1 MDNKA
6 TKAGVGYT
14 IGNTLVKGISF
25 LTLPLFSR
33 LMTTEEFGVYNVF
46 ISYESILFVI
56 IGLAIHTSMRSAKL
70 EFPGK
75 IDEFTS
81 SVSLIYLVNLTFFG
95 FVILFFGKQISGI
108 VNFSEAVLVMLVLYS
123 FGSAVLTLYNH
134 RISLDYAYKKYLII
148 ALINTVGNIGLSL
161 FLILTVFSQKRDIG
175 RITGATISLTVLSV
189 VLLFQFYKLARPV
202 FNREYWKFAIKYSLP
217 IVPHGISQV
226 LLAQF
231 DRIAIRSMVGD
242 AAAGIYS
249 LAGNIKLIL
258 TIITES
264 ISTAWT
270 TWFYEEFHTG
280 NKEKIQDN
288 AKKLCGLFCLFSVI
302 LIFISPE
309 LIHLLG
315 GVEYLDGR
323 YVAVPMIIDAFLLF
337 VYNIVVTAEYYYK
350 KTVFV
355 MLGTIVAAVINLI
368 TNLIFI
374 KKYGYIAAAY
384 TTLFAYVIY
393 LILHLTISRKL
404 SGFFILPLN
413 FLFLYSS
420 LVILS
425 AVLDL
430 IFVEKLLLRLIF
442 CFCIVASLAAWLAK
456 ISDVSAIIQRKFSDR

>member
-6 TKAGVGYT
+6 TKAGIGYT
-14 IGNTLVKGISF
+14 IGNILVKGISF

-75 IDEFTS
+75 IDEYTS

-95 FVILFFGKQISGI
+95 FVILFFGKQISSLI
-108 VNFSEAVLVMLVLYS
+108 NFSEAVLVMLVLYS

-175 RITGATISLTVLSV
+175 RITGATVSLTALSV
-189 VLLFQFYKLARPV
+189 VLLLQFYKLARPKYSPA
-202 FNREYWKFAIKYSLP
+202 YWKFAIKYSLP

-280 NKEKIQDN
+280 NREKIQDN

-315 GVEYLDGR
+315 GIEYIDGR

-350 KTVFV
+350 KTIFV

-404 SGFFILPLN
+404 SGFFILRLK

-420 LVILS
+420 LIILS

-430 IFVEKLLLRLIF
+430 IFVEKLWLRLIF
-442 CFCIVASLAAWLAK
+442 CVSIAAPLAAWLAK
-456 ISDVSAIIQRKFSDR
+456 ISDISEIIKKKM

>member
-6 TKAGVGYT
+6 TKAGIGYT
-14 IGNTLVKGISF
+14 IGNILVKGISF

-95 FVILFFGKQISGI
+95 FVILFFGKQISSLI
-108 VNFSEAVLVMLVLYS
+108 NFSEAVLVMLVFYS

-175 RITGATISLTVLSV
+175 RITGATVSLTALSV
-189 VLLFQFYKLARPV
+189 VLLLQFYKLARPKYSPA
-202 FNREYWKFAIKYSLP
+202 YWKFAIKYSLP

-249 LAGNIKLIL
+249 LAGNIKLVL

-280 NKEKIQDN
+280 NREKIQDN

-315 GVEYLDGR
+315 GIEYIDGR

-350 KTVFV
+350 KTIFV

-404 SGFFILPLN
+404 SGFFILPLK
-413 FLFLYSS
+413 FLFIYSS
-420 LVILS
+420 LIILS

-430 IFVEKLLLRLIF
+430 IFVEKLWLRLIF
-442 CFCIVASLAAWLAK
+442 CACIAAPLAAWLAK
-456 ISDVSAIIQRKFSDR
+456 ISDISEIIKKKM

>member
-1 MDNKA
+1 MNHNKVL
-6 TKAGVGYT
+6 KAGVGYT
-14 IGNTLVKGISF
+14 IGNVLVKGISF

-75 IDEFTS
+75 IDEYTS

-95 FVILFFGKQISGI
+95 FVILFFGKQISSLI
-108 VNFSEAVLVMLVLYS
+108 NFSEAVLVMLVLYS

-175 RITGATISLTVLSV
+175 RITGATVSLTALSV
-189 VLLFQFYKLARPV
+189 VLLLQFYKLARPKY
-202 FNREYWKFAIKYSLP
+202 NPAYWKFAIKYSLP

-249 LAGNIKLIL
+249 LAGNIKLVL

-280 NKEKIQDN
+280 NREKIQDN

-315 GVEYLDGR
+315 GIEYIDGR

-350 KTVFV
+350 KTIFV

-404 SGFFILPLN
+404 SGFFILRLK

-420 LVILS
+420 LIILS

-430 IFVEKLLLRLIF
+430 IFVEKLWLRLIF
-442 CFCIVASLAAWLAK
+442 CVSIAAPLAAWLAK
-456 ISDVSAIIQRKFSDR
+456 ISGIMMTIKKKIS